1 MFNDL
6 SLFFGDRRQGDTR
19 AVTDCTT
26 ALQPEMMQLNGK
38 TTDDQK
44 TENET
49 PLGKKNFSHCQSG
62 CIGCPAKVP
71 V

>member
-26 ALQPEMMQLNGK
+26 ALQPEMMQLNGR
-38 TTDDQK
+38 
-44 TENET
+44 N
-49 PLGKKNFSHCQSG
+49 NR
-62 CIGCPAKVP
+62 
-71 V
+71 